1 MRMTVSDWK
10 ALMQD
15 LLDGIEKELGSP
27 VSTFQLFR
35 ERLNEH
41 RIAPK
46 RKQFERD
53 LEAFLES
60 KPFLRAA
67 TRRYLRKKAEPA
79 LETANVLL
87 RKAEDLLAQWKS
99 KRSRIGPN

>member
-1 MRMTVSDWK
+1 MRMNVSDWK

-15 LLDGIEKELGSP
+15 LLGGIEKELGSP
-27 VSTFQLFR
+27 VAIFQSFR
-35 ERLNEH
+35 GRLNEDG
-41 RIAPK
+41 IARK

-87 RKAEDLLAQWKS
+87 RRAEALLAQWKS
-99 KRSRIGPN
+99 KKSRSLPN